1 MKNNINNLI
10 ISIKKMEYLRF
21 IQEKNEEMY
30 EITDDYIEEF
40 YFEDWLRLI
49 REDPVENDEVNCLDN
64 LIIDFANEIDCLIE
78 EEEEKLKYIVEYMIK
93 HNLDNFN
100 SYFKN
105 YASEEILTAIY
116 VLIDLKIDIYNGRDL
131 IIKLNKVLEEE
142 SDGEIYL

>member
-21 IQEKNEEMY
+21 IQEKSEEMY

-40 YFEDWLRLI
+40 YFEDWLKLI
-49 REDPVENDEVNCLDN
+49 RGEPVESDEVNGLDN

-78 EEEEKLKYIVEYMIK
+78 IEEEKLEYIVEYMIK

-105 YASEEILTAIY
+105 YTSEEILTAIY